1 MKQYMIGFLMI
12 GIIAGTMLGNTSSS
26 FGAPQTESMCTI
38 GMVKGENGR
47 TCEVPIPDGC
57 TTAMVPGFDQ
67 PWADI
72 SKGGATTCQFDK
84 QKTDWTTTITGSC
97 GPCRTDNCSA
107 QFSVKFNC
115 SGSNTGGYKPQSRK
129 TH

>member
-1 MKQYMIGFLMI
+1 MKDDMIWLLVVIGLMS
-12 GIIAGTMLGNTSSS
+12 GVLLEHPS
-26 FGAPQTESMCTI
+26 FSFAAPQTESMCTI
-38 GMVKGENGR
+38 GMVKGEQGR

-57 TTAMVPGFDQ
+57 TPAKVPGYDQ

-72 SKGGATTCQFDK
+72 SKGGATTCQFDE

-97 GPCRTDNCSA
+97 GPCATDKCSA

-115 SGSNTGGYKPQSRK
+115 SGGKGYKAQPRK
-129 TH
+129 IH